1 MQCECCGRETDVL
14 IEIGAVSPRV
24 SVSGCCCVECCAFIL
39 RALEDRQEEQ
49 PAERAEMIPVQ
60 DGQVFVDED
69 GGEILQQ
76 EIRFGMKDHDGR
88 IHYFCMRAL
97 RVIPEYEAFEIYP
110 KGWKK
115 SDDPERT
122 GVQLSGVRQPEDG
135 GRADCRAAPEAEQR
149 PCYLAKDIADYALP
163 PSVSLSLQSYA
174 SIEVIAQSQSC

>member
-1 MQCECCGRETDVL
+1 
-14 IEIGAVSPRV
+14 
-24 SVSGCCCVECCAFIL
+24 
-39 RALEDRQEEQ
+39 
-49 PAERAEMIPVQ
+49 MIPVQ

-69 GGEILQQ
+69 GGEVLPR

-122 GVQLSGVRQPEDG
+122 AYCFRAFGSRKTEEELITELLLKLNNALAIWQRILQIMLFRQAYHCPYSRT
-135 GRADCRAAPEAEQR
+135 RA
-149 PCYLAKDIADYALP
+149 LK
-163 PSVSLSLQSYA
+163 
-174 SIEVIAQSQSC
+174 